1 MGVLRVLLVEDD
13 EGLRG
18 LFELVLRR
26 AGLEITATSSG
37 AEAIRRVERGLSFD
51 LLLTDVAMPGM
62 SGVELAAR
70 LAERIIPPPQVLY
83 LSGSRRDD
91 LDLPADAHMLQKP
104 FDPAALVAAVRRAC
118 GCVDVAPSP

>member
-18 LFELVLRR
+18 LFRIVLGR
-26 AGLEITATSSG
+26 AGVEVTPASCG
-37 AEAIRRVERGLSFD
+37 AEAIRLVEGGLGFD
-51 LLLTDVAMPGM
+51 LLLTDVSMPGM

-70 LAERIIPPPQVLY
+70 VAERIIPPPRVLY
-83 LSGSRRDD
+83 LSGSRLDD

-104 FDPAALVAAVRRAC
+104 FEPAALVAAVRRAM
-118 GCVDVAPSP
+118 GCLDVAPSP